1 MNDKPFRSDAP
12 ASNRPSPSPS
22 PSPASP
28 SPAAAPSR
36 PAAVAPA
43 ATSGSGT
50 PLAIIGPKIRIKGDL
65 SGDEDILIQG
75 RVEGT
80 IELKENALTI
90 GENGSVKADAVAKSI
105 TIEGEVEG
113 DLYGAENI
121 VIRKSSNVRGNLVSP
136 RVNLE
141 DGAKFRGS
149 IDMEADPKSVAPSSS
164 SSSSKE
170 SKPSATSGATTD
182 SSSSSSKSG
191 K

>member
-12 ASNRPSPSPS
+12 AGNRPS

-28 SPAAAPSR
+28 SPAPSASPAR
-36 PAAVAPA
+36 PATTPSSS
-43 ATSGSGT
+43 SGGAT

-90 GENGSVKADAVAKSI
+90 GENGYVKANAVAKSI

-113 DLYGAENI
+113 DLFGAENI

-149 IDMEADPKSVAPSSS
+149 IDMEADPKSTAPNLGRSSS
-164 SSSSKE
+164 SGKD
-170 SKPSATSGATTD
+170 SKPTETSPQEA
-182 SSSSSSKSG
+182 SSGSSNKSG
-191 K
+191 KS